1 MENGEDADANGA
13 NGDDQDDDDAQDQ
26 DEEYEEEYDDDDDV
40 SWKVR
45 RSSVKILGMAVET
58 RLELLS
64 TFYKT
69 IAPALVSRF
78 GEREE
83 TVRIE
88 VWNTYTALLKQT
100 GISAGLATLSTTG
113 PAAAAAAA
121 TGPTV
126 PSLAIPENVSG
137 EASGYSSRAQSP
149 VNSLK
154 RKRDEQLQSPDTW
167 VRLPPGRDQGRR
179 G

>member
-1 MENGEDADANGA
+1 MENGEEADTNGA
-13 NGDDQDDDDAQDQ
+13 DDDDDTQDEEEE

-45 RSSVKILGMAVET
+45 RGSVKILGMAIET

-64 TFYKT
+64 TFYRT

-100 GISAGLATLSTTG
+100 GISAGLASLSSTS
-113 PAAAAAAA
+113 PAAAGSA
-121 TGPTV
+121 V
-126 PSLAIPENVSG
+126 PSLAIPESVSG

-154 RKRDEQLQSPDTW
+154 RKRDEQLQSPDT
-167 VRLPPGRDQGRR
+167 
-179 G
+179 